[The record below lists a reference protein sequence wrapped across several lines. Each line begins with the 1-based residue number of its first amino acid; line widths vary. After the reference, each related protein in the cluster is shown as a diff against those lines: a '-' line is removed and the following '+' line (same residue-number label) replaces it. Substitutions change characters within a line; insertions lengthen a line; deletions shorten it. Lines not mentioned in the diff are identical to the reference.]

1 MKGSKINPYNS
12 PSFTGKDLKK
22 RKKQLEQ
29 YTEEHNGNV
38 YVKEDVIFETP
49 SGASVFCVGSSS
61 NGWKDWKDE
70 HGNVLMKYR
79 GN

>member
-12 PSFTGKDLKK
+12 PSFTGKDLEK

-29 YTEEHNGNV
+29 YTEENNGSV

-49 SGASVFCVGSSS
+49 SGASVFCVGCSS

-70 HGNVLMKYR
+70 HGNELMKYR
-79 GN
+79 DN